1 MCLLNFAENTYK
13 CIKNSTL
20 VEIGESNYPGN
31 RSVHCIYISA
41 FNDFSK
47 HLSVNINQMDFSSLP
62 NINVIHIFAQCT
74 VHSTANI

>member
-20 VEIGESNYPGN
+20 KIVEIGESNYPGN

-47 HLSVNINQMDFSSLP
+47 HLNHFQILSTLIKW
-62 NINVIHIFAQCT
+62 IFLVYPT
-74 VHSTANI
+74 